1 MPYPKPA
8 EALID
13 SARRIAFGDRSP
25 DSTGLGLN
33 VILGAI
39 YCIQSTVDHVQDS
52 FDGGRRR
59 AGAHAVSTPLAL
71 DLSLPEGLPQELARG
86 LEDAIVFRDLAP
98 GARLVEE
105 EIATRFAISRSPVR
119 EAIRIL
125 EARGLVLREA
135 RRGSRVTALS
145 RHDLDEVYACRIE
158 LEGLAAAAAA
168 GMRGPADRER
178 LDERIEWLAAA
189 REHRDDREFLRA
201 SMALSRAIHEA
212 SHNRTLIRLLSTL
225 EPQAMRYRFLAY
237 ARAAELMD
245 ASLEGNR
252 AVAAASPCG
261 RRRHRRRRDQ
271 AHDSACVVHHR
282 TRRRRRRRHRGAGG
296 VSDVVSAAVIR
307 ESFASI
313 VREMRRAVARSS
325 YSSIIYEGYDFS
337 CVLVDAAG
345 RLVAQSGEDHPFHI
359 IPVVW
364 SVRGLIERGVEIDE
378 DTLYLHNDPYTGGT
392 HLNDVA
398 VVYPLF
404 HEGTLLFHIV
414 IRAHWAD
421 IGGMTPGSLSGAA
434 REILQEGLRLD
445 LVPVPKS
452 GRSPV
457 MDLIFDNVRVSREAV
472 ADFHAV
478 IGTCRVA
485 ERRLRAVIERYG
497 PVEVI
502 DAVDAMIAA
511 AERRMRAAIAELPD
525 GTYRYTAYLDGNDEA
540 HFPLAVEVAL
550 AVAGDTAEAD
560 FAGTSPQVAAP
571 LNAGPA
577 IAPTSVLIVLKSF
590 LDPAGVI
597 NSGTLRANPRT
608 RTGGHHS
615 QRRVAGAV
623 RGTQRG
629 ALRGRCRGHGRA
641 LRGGA
646 RTHGGRRARNVEPH
660 VHRRRRLSR
669 RAELHLLRVSIGW
682 WRRIRRARRQSL
694 RCAPSTRART
704 CRSSPPRWSS
714 ASILCGCC
722 AASCVPA
729 AVDRGGTGAAWGFG
743 ARSGSRRRRR
753 DCPSSPTATSF
764 PPTESTADDPALR
777 IRSTSSAPGGWSRR
791 RTFPERCR
799 TSRSIGVTCWSWRAR
814 EAAATDRPR
823 NERRPRSDATWPRAT
838 YGEADLAVYG
848 VRSPQR
854 RARA

>member
-1 MPYPKPA
+1 M
-8 EALID
+8 
-13 SARRIAFGDRSP
+13 
-25 DSTGLGLN
+25 
-33 VILGAI
+33 
-39 YCIQSTVDHVQDS
+39 
-52 FDGGRRR
+52 
-59 AGAHAVSTPLAL
+59 
-71 DLSLPEGLPQELARG
+71 
-86 LEDAIVFRDLAP
+86 
-98 GARLVEE
+98 
-105 EIATRFAISRSPVR
+105 
-119 EAIRIL
+119 
-125 EARGLVLREA
+125 
-135 RRGSRVTALS
+135 
-145 RHDLDEVYACRIE
+145 
-158 LEGLAAAAAA
+158 
-168 GMRGPADRER
+168 
-178 LDERIEWLAAA
+178 
-189 REHRDDREFLRA
+189 
-201 SMALSRAIHEA
+201 
-212 SHNRTLIRLLSTL
+212 
-225 EPQAMRYRFLAY
+225 
-237 ARAAELMD
+237 
-245 ASLEGNR
+245 
-252 AVAAASPCG
+252 
-261 RRRHRRRRDQ
+261 
-271 AHDSACVVHHR
+271 
-282 TRRRRRRRHRGAGG
+282 
-296 VSDVVSAAVIR
+296 SDVVSAAVIR

-540 HFPLAVEVAL
+540 HFPLAVEAAL
-550 AVAGDTAEAD
+550 TVAGDTAEAD
-560 FAGTSPQVAAP
+560 FAGTSAQVPAP

-597 NSGTLRANPRT
+597 NSGTFAPIHVRVPEGTILNAVWPAPC
-608 RTGGHHS
+608 GGLNEVRFAADAAVMGALS
-615 QRRVAGAV
+615 VAVPERMAGDV
-623 RGTQRG
+623 RGTSNHTYIGGVGSRDERSFIFYEYPSGGGGGFGGHDGNPAVRAFNEGENVSIQSSEMVERIYP
-629 ALRGRCRGHGRA
+629 LRVLRSELRPGSGGPGRH
-641 LRGGA
+641 RGGLGLRREIRVEAPQA
-646 RTHGGRRARNVEPH
+646 RLSILSDRNLVPPYGVNGGRSGAPNSFH
-660 VHRRRRLSR
+660 VVSAGRVVAPSDFPGKVSDFPLERGDVLVMESSGGGGYGPAAE
-669 RAELHLLRVSIGW
+669 RAETE
-682 WRRIRRARRQSL
+682 IRRDLAE
-694 RCAPSTRART
+694 
-704 CRSSPPRWSS
+704 
-714 ASILCGCC
+714 GY
-722 AASCVPA
+722 
-729 AVDRGGTGAAWGFG
+729 VD
-743 ARSGSRRRRR
+743 
-753 DCPSSPTATSF
+753 
-764 PPTESTADDPALR
+764 
-777 IRSTSSAPGGWSRR
+777 
-791 RTFPERCR
+791 
-799 TSRSIGVTCWSWRAR
+799 
-814 EAAATDRPR
+814 
-823 NERRPRSDATWPRAT
+823 
-838 YGEADLAVYG
+838 EADIAVYG
-848 VRSPQR
+848 ARHRHGKLVREPVRDEKAGVRPAWLDGGALASHLCRPGDRLAASLGLRPGQMVELAAPAGPPLR
-854 RARA
+854 FWVDGFEESADTLGLAEHWRDRLPEGPFVLRAMPTGTPAYMRGAT